1 MKDLGRFAWAIAVII
16 SLGIG
21 SYAGH
26 KITAAYK
33 DPDID
38 RLTIELDAA
47 RKNVKKAKTGEDFF
61 KQTLKMLAEGGQ
73 LEGVDIKHGRPSKGD

>member
-1 MKDLGRFAWAIAVII
+1 MKDLERFAWALAVVIA
-16 SLGIG
+16 LGIG

-33 DPDID
+33 DPDIN

-47 RKNVKKAKTGEDFF
+47 KKKTTKAKTGEEFF
-61 KQTLKMLAEGGQ
+61 FQTLKMLAEGGQ
-73 LEGVDIKHGRPSKGD
+73 LEGVDIKYGRLSRGD